1 MECMKERKCLDM
13 RIDQVTRVNQVYN
26 TNATKKVNSINT
38 TKVQD
43 TLAISQTGRDMQI
56 AKQAIANA
64 NDIRMDRVNDVRL
77 KLKNGLYDGNTNEF
91 AEALVSKINES
102 VMR

>member
-1 MECMKERKCLDM
+1 MHERKEVFNM
-13 RIDQVTRVNQVYN
+13 RIDQITRVNQVYN